1 MNSKNETPL
10 AGGASGERDLTC
22 GAISPAN
29 SGSSHENQQRALARQ
44 LAIFERHCRQMV
56 ERVANGSVTFISA
69 VDVLYDAAT
78 FTGLVDVAGDDR
90 VQEILSAA
98 FMRGRR

>member
-1 MNSKNETPL
+1 
-10 AGGASGERDLTC
+10 
-22 GAISPAN
+22 
-29 SGSSHENQQRALARQ
+29 
-44 LAIFERHCRQMV
+44 MV